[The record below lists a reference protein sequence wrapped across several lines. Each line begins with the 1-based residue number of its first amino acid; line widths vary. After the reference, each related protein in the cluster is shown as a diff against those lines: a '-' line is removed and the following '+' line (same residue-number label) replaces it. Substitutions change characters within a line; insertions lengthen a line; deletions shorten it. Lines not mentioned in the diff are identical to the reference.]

1 MRREEEGGEERAREG
16 GRMLGKEEGGEEGA
30 REGGGERGLGKEEG

>member
-16 GRMLGKEEGGEEGA
+16 GRMLGKEEGGE
-30 REGGGERGLGKEEG
+30 RGLGKEEGREG